1 MAWNLTSGPVSR
13 DVVDIPCAP
22 YTAYFRGGQT
32 MGAKTWMLVYADSSA
47 REALRTKPQLDR
59 QSTQRLATALS
70 PEKNWMAWEI
80 VTFPTRL
87 LQTTSC
93 TLGVFLEYQ
102 LLRPRNSV
110 STIRQCCPKNSLP
123 REAPEQ
129 SPFTLC
135 TAWSI
140 GSRLRSGRTE
150 SCCVR

>member
-1 MAWNLTSGPVSR
+1 MLSTPHAHPAPLTSE
-13 DVVDIPCAP
+13 
-22 YTAYFRGGQT
+22 
-32 MGAKTWMLVYADSSA
+32 GAKLWA
-47 REALRTKPQLDR
+47 RRPGCSYTLTPTRVRHSEPNPNSIAG
-59 QSTQRLATALS
+59 QRRGLPPPFS

-93 TLGVFLEYQ
+93 TLGVFLGYQ

-110 STIRQCCPKNSLP
+110 STIRRCCPENSLP